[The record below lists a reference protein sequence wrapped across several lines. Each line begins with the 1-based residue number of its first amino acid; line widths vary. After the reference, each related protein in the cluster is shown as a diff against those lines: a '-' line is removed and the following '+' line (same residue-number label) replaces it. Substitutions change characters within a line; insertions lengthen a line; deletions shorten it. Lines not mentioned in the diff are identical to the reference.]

1 MRRPDDYGL
10 TAVLGV
16 MLWLLP
22 ACGAP
27 PPDRTRFATPE
38 DAAKSLMKGLETND
52 PQALKALFGPNAEQD
67 FSSGDPVSDRHDRE
81 VIALAMAQS
90 WRWTPLGDDR
100 RELVIGD
107 EQWPFPVPLVKV
119 DDGWQFDTDAG
130 KDEVLSRR
138 IGRNELRVID
148 LCRAY
153 VGMQDEYARQP
164 HDGKPAGLYAQK
176 LRSTP
181 GQQDGLYWSVG
192 PKQQPSPLGDLAAQA
207 AAEGYDTHDSSSQ
220 PLWGY
225 HFRIL
230 TAQGPAAEGGARSY
244 VANGEMTGG
253 FGLIA
258 WPNEHGRSGVMTFV
272 VNQDGVVYQ
281 KDLGERTA
289 EAAAGLTAYD
299 PDGTWS
305 EVKDPS

>member
-38 DAAKSLMKGLETND
+38 DAAAALMKGLDTNS
-52 PQALKALFGPNAEQD
+52 PQALKALFGPDAEQD

-107 EQWPFPVPLVKV
+107 EQWPFPIPLVKV
-119 DDGWQFDTDAG
+119 DGGWQFDTDAG

-153 VGMQDEYARQP
+153 VGMQLEYARQP
-164 HDGKPAGLYAQK
+164 RDGKPAGLYAQK

-181 GQQDGLYWSVG
+181 GRQDGLYWSAG
-192 PKQQPSPLGDLAAQA
+192 PKEPPSPLGDLAAQA
-207 AAEGYDTHDSSSQ
+207 AEEGYDTHSSSSQ

-230 TAQGPAAEGGARSY
+230 TAQGPAAKGGPRSY

-258 WPNEHGRSGVMTFV
+258 WPSEYGRSGVMTFV

-281 KDLGERTA
+281 KDLGARTA

-305 EVKDPS
+305 EVKEPS

>member
-1 MRRPDDYGL
+1 MRRSDDYHL

-16 MLWLLP
+16 ALCLLP
-22 ACGAP
+22 ACSAP

-38 DAAKSLMKGLETND
+38 DAATALMKGLESND
-52 PQALKALFGPNAEQD
+52 PQALKAIFGPNFEQD

-107 EQWPFPVPLVKV
+107 EEWPFSVPLMRVGDK
-119 DDGWQFDTDAG
+119 WQFDSDAG
-130 KDEVLSRR
+130 KEEVLSRR

-153 VGMQDEYARQP
+153 AGMQEEYARQP
-164 HDGKPAGLYAQK
+164 RDGKPAGRYAQK
-176 LRSTP
+176 IRSTP
-181 GQQDGLYWSVG
+181 GRQDGLYWAAG
-192 PKQQPSPLGDLAAQA
+192 PKEPSSPLGDLAAQA
-207 AAEGYDTHDSSSQ
+207 AEEGYDTQNTSSQ

-225 HFRIL
+225 RFRVL
-230 TAQGPAAEGGARSY
+230 TAQGPAAKGGARSY
-244 VANGEMTGG
+244 VVNGEMTGG
-253 FGLIA
+253 FGLVA
-258 WPNEHGRSGVMTFV
+258 WPGEYGRSGVMTFV

-281 KDLGERTA
+281 KDLGEGTA
-289 EAAAGLTAYD
+289 EAVAKLTTYD

-305 EVKDPS
+305 EVKEPS